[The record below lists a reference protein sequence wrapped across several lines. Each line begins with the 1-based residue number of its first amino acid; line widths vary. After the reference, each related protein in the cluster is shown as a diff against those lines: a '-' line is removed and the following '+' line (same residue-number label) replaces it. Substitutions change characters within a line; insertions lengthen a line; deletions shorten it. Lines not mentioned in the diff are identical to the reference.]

1 MKDEPRLWDHYINF
15 KLLKAYIR
23 RVKPTEELYG
33 EVNNEVARIVISH
46 QIQLLSALMDYYTR
60 KVFPTEE
67 LFPSNSK
74 DGDDDRALILKGIR
88 EDKAK
93 YNTDLLNGFKPK
105 PYLKPVNEEE
115 LLRML
120 KTIFLQAEGSLRDL
134 SAPIK
139 RPTFPKFRHIFKPR
153 SHSNRPHER
162 RESEPRQGRPSR
174 SHERR
179 DPAPKRNRSDS
190 PCKTQESTHRQGR
203 PSRSQGGLNF
213 YPNRGRSHSNRPSHS
228 HEGQDLDPK
237 REGGRSDHP
246 VERRDPAPKEDLPNP
261 PLRVRSIDIKSGG
274 QIRVT
279 FGDEFC
285 KNI

>member
-1 MKDEPRLWDHYINF
+1 M
-15 KLLKAYIR
+15 
-23 RVKPTEELYG
+23 
-33 EVNNEVARIVISH
+33 
-46 QIQLLSALMDYYTR
+46 
-60 KVFPTEE
+60 FPTEE
-67 LFPSNSK
+67 LFPDRSK
-74 DGDDDRALILKGIR
+74 DGGDDRASILTEIR

-93 YNTDLLNGFKPK
+93 YNADLLDDIPLKPL
-105 PYLKPVNEEE
+105 LKPVNEEE

-120 KTIFLQAEGSLRDL
+120 KTIFLHAEGSLRDL
-134 SAPIK
+134 SAPVK
-139 RPTFPKFRHIFKPR
+139 RPTFPYVRYILKPR
-153 SHSNRPHER
+153 SYSNRPRER
-162 RESEPRQGRPSR
+162 RESKPRQGRPSH
-174 SHERR
+174 SGERR

-190 PCKTQESTHRQGR
+190 PRETRDSTHRQGR
-203 PSRSQGGLNF
+203 PSRSQEELNL
-213 YPNRGRSHSNRPSHS
+213 YPNRGRSRSNRPSHS
-228 HEGQDLDPK
+228 HEGQDLNPK